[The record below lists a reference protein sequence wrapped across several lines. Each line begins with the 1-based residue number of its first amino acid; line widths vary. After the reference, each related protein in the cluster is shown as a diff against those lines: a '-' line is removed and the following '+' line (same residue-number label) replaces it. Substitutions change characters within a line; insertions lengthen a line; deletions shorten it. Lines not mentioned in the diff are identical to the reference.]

1 MRRALVAGL
10 ASSFFYSGFKLC
22 EKLIVEWLTRDR

>member
-1 MRRALVAGL
+1 LARIAGAGL